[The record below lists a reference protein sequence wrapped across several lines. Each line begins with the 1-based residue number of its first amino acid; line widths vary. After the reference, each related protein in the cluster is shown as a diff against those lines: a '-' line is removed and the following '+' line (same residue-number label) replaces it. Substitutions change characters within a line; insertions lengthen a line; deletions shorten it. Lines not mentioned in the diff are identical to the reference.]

1 MAVFEVI
8 VKAQGQGF
16 MAVNRPSPRA
26 QPEDKVGLRRHK
38 SMATWA
44 LTIICDRIWENPPYS
59 YFRENR
65 DRTIFK

>member
-44 LTIICDRIWENPPYS
+44 LTIIYPI
-59 YFRENR
+59 
-65 DRTIFK
+65 